1 MSEYDFKPIID
12 AVVDGEGDDVVE
24 LVQGALDAGIPA
36 TDIIDQGLV
45 PGMQI
50 VSDKYDQKE
59 YFVPDLAASA
69 DAMTEALDIL
79 KPLLDQSESE
89 DKGTV
94 VIGVVK
100 ECSQEIGKNI
110 VAAMLSGAGYKVYGL
125 GTNVSPD
132 AFIAKVKEVH
142 ADILAMSNP
151 MLQTTKYLKEAAEKL
166 EAEGLRD
173 KVKITI
179 GGASTTA
186 ATKDQ
191 VLADAWSKDG
201 NECIQ
206 VCGRLMEELRA

>member
-1 MSEYDFKPIID
+1 M
-12 AVVDGEGDDVVE
+12 DGVLAFTEGFYTNRRLAYLAE
-24 LVQGALDAGIPA
+24 HGIVF
-36 TDIIDQGLV
+36 D
-45 PGMQI
+45 
-50 VSDKYDQKE
+50 E
-59 YFVPDLAASA
+59 VPDWTGSN
-69 DAMTEALDIL
+69 DNEVW
-79 KPLLDQSESE
+79 ESSVPDPE
-89 DKGTV
+89 RR
-94 VIGVVK
+94 
-100 ECSQEIGKNI
+100 ER
-110 VAAMLSGAGYKVYGL
+110 LRAGYKVYDL

-206 VCGRLMEELRA
+206 VCGRLREELRA